1 MVSDHSRLPP
11 PAGVVLSLPIHPASL
26 LRPGC
31 RYQSRGACGQTV
43 SPVRSGMTPTAAPQR
58 GVGACRVDRGQERAI
73 TIRPSCGACEISRPR
88 QPGPST
94 GHSAPPTPRRRS
106 IQQLHSSPIIPI
118 IVPSLLL
125 FRIGVALSEPRSV
138 RADSIPGSERHD
150 AHCRA
155 SARRGSVPRRPGA
168 GESHHH
174 PAELRRMRDQPP
186 APARAA
192 YWHIA
197 LHPLL
202 HAADPSN
209 SLTYLR

>member
-11 PAGVVLSLPIHPASL
+11 PAGVALSLPIHPASL

-73 TIRPSCGACEISRPR
+73 TIRPSCGACGISRPR
-88 QPGPST
+88 KPGPST
-94 GHSAPPTPRRRS
+94 VHSAPPTPRRRS

-150 AHCRA
+150 TPLPRVSGAVGACRVD
-155 SARRGSVPRRPGA
+155 RGQERAITIRPSCGACGISRPRQPG
-168 GESHHH
+168 
-174 PAELRRMRDQPP
+174 PP
-186 APARAA
+186 
-192 YWHIA
+192 
-197 LHPLL
+197 
-202 HAADPSN
+202 
-209 SLTYLR
+209 TGT

>member
-11 PAGVVLSLPIHPASL
+11 PAGVALSLPIHPASL

-43 SPVRSGMTPTAAPQR
+43 SPVRSGMTPTAAPHR

-73 TIRPSCGACEISRPR
+73 TIRPSCGACGISRPR
-88 QPGPST
+88 KPGPST

-125 FRIGVALSEPRSV
+125 FRMGWRYRSRGACGQTVSPV
-138 RADSIPGSERHD
+138 RSGMTP
-150 AHCRA
+150 HCRA
-155 SARRGSVPRRPGA
+155 SAGRGSVPRRPGA

-174 PAELRRMRDQPP
+174 SAELRSMRD
-186 APARAA
+186 
-192 YWHIA
+192 
-197 LHPLL
+197 
-202 HAADPSN
+202 
-209 SLTYLR
+209 

>member
-11 PAGVVLSLPIHPASL
+11 PAGVALSLPIHPASL

-73 TIRPSCGACEISRPR
+73 TIRPSCGACGISRPR
-88 QPGPST
+88 KPGPST

-138 RADSIPGSERHD
+138 
-150 AHCRA
+150 
-155 SARRGSVPRRPGA
+155 PRRPGS

-174 PAELRRMRDQPP
+174 PAELRSMRDQPP

-209 SLTYLR
+209 NLTHLR

>member
-11 PAGVVLSLPIHPASL
+11 PAGVALSLPIHPASL

-73 TIRPSCGACEISRPR
+73 TIRPSCGACGISRPR
-88 QPGPST
+88 KPGPST

-150 AHCRA
+150 TPLPRVSGAVGACRVD
-155 SARRGSVPRRPGA
+155 RGQERAITIRPSCGA
-168 GESHHH
+168 
-174 PAELRRMRDQPP
+174 
-186 APARAA
+186 
-192 YWHIA
+192 
-197 LHPLL
+197 
-202 HAADPSN
+202 
-209 SLTYLR
+209 

>member
-11 PAGVVLSLPIHPASL
+11 PAGVALSLPIHPASL

-31 RYQSRGACGQTV
+31 RYRSRGACGQTV

-73 TIRPSCGACEISRPR
+73 TIRPSCGACGISRPR
-88 QPGPST
+88 KPGPST
-94 GHSAPPTPRRRS
+94 VHSAPPTPRRRS

-150 AHCRA
+150 TPLPRVSGAVGACRVD
-155 SARRGSVPRRPGA
+155 RGQERAITIRPSCGACEISRPRQPG
-168 GESHHH
+168 
-174 PAELRRMRDQPP
+174 PP
-186 APARAA
+186 
-192 YWHIA
+192 
-197 LHPLL
+197 
-202 HAADPSN
+202 
-209 SLTYLR
+209 TGT